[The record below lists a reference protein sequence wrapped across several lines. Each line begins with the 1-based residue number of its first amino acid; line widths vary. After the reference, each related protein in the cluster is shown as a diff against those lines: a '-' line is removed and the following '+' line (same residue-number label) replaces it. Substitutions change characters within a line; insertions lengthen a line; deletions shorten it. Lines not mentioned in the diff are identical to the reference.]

1 MRILIGDAA
10 RALRESLG
18 LSQREAAI
26 ELDISYVHLCNIE
39 NNKATP
45 STKLLETFHDLWGI
59 DLYVYAW
66 CKFGTVNNMPSGL
79 RGVAKDLG
87 DAWETEIEAAV
98 ERHKK
103 GTSASQC

>member
-1 MRILIGDAA
+1 MGDAA

-45 STKLLETFHDLWGI
+45 SPKLLEVFNDRWGI

-66 CKFGTVNNMPSGL
+66 SKFGTAKSLPPQL
-79 RGVAKDLG
+79 RVVAKDLS
-87 DAWETEIEAAV
+87 DAWETEIEATI
-98 ERHKK
+98 ERYKK
-103 GTSASQC
+103 EA